1 MKKLFTDSKLRIVI
15 ASAVTII
22 LIILSFLPVIGVEM
36 SAGQLALLLLLS
48 VAAGILIAMR
58 FKFSGLGGIVMLIAI
73 PILALC
79 AMEFYTHVPWDL
91 TFRILMLNIFFF
103 YILYAICT
111 FLLGSSRWGFVLA
124 TVVPMLFGLVNY
136 FVVSFRGSPIV
147 PWDIFSIG
155 TAASITDNYE
165 FTFTYRLT
173 FVLFAFIYLLI
184 LSEKTVIKIKSI
196 KVRLAALVLSFVCMF
211 GYATALKTDAV
222 KETFALDDILFT
234 PNVLYRNNGFM
245 VSFLSNIRYID
256 VVKPEGYSPEVVK
269 KKQEEIEKSKT
280 TEAPAKDIQDLPNIV
295 VIMNEAF
302 SDLAV
307 NGEFETNEDYMPFI
321 RSMKENTI
329 KGNLFVSVKG
339 GNTANTEFEFLTG
352 STMAFLPVGSIAYQQ
367 FVKSS
372 MPSMASY
379 LKGMGYS
386 TKAIHP
392 FYSSGWNRDIV
403 YPYLGFDDF
412 YSVDDFVNPKTIRSY
427 VSDEAAYDKV
437 IELYENKSEDEKL
450 FAFEV
455 TMQNH
460 GGYST
465 VSPGFEYTIDLTQ
478 FSESEKTTSILAA
491 EKYLTLIQ
499 ESDRAFEEL
508 VNYFSDQDEDTIVVM
523 FGDHQPADYI
533 TDTIS
538 KKINNL
544 NPESSIELMQ
554 NGYTVPMVMWANYDI
569 PEQQIDKLSVNYL
582 STLLYEQAGIPL
594 TDYQLFLQELQKEL
608 PVITGLVHIDKNGKY
623 YENSD
628 ETYKDLLNQ
637 YSIMQYN
644 YLRDTKNRVA
654 DFFGG

>member
-1 MKKLFTDSKLRIVI
+1 MKKLFTESKLRIVI
-15 ASAVTII
+15 AFAVTIV
-22 LIILSFLPVIGVEM
+22 LIILSFLPVIGTGM
-36 SAGQLALLLLLS
+36 SAGQLALLLFLS

-58 FKFSGLGGIVMLIAI
+58 FKFPRPGGVAMLIAI

-79 AMEFYTHVPWDL
+79 TMEFYTHVPWDL
-91 TFRILMLNIFFF
+91 TFRILILNIFFF
-103 YILYAICT
+103 YILYAIST
-111 FLLGSSRWGFVLA
+111 FLLGSTRWGFVLA

-136 FVVSFRGSPIV
+136 FVVKFRGSPIV

-165 FTFTYRLT
+165 FTFTYHLT
-173 FVLFAFIYLLI
+173 FVLFAFIYLFI
-184 LSEKTVIKIKSI
+184 FSEKTVFKIKSI
-196 KVRLAALVLSFVCMF
+196 KIRFIALVLSIMCMF

-222 KETFALDDILFT
+222 KETFALDDILFY
-234 PNVLYRNNGFM
+234 PNLLYKNNGFM

-256 VVKPEGYSPEVVK
+256 VEKPVGYSPEVVK

-280 TEAPAKDIQDLPNIV
+280 IETPAKDIQDLPNIV

-339 GNTANTEFEFLTG
+339 GSTANTEFEFLTG

-392 FYSSGWNRDIV
+392 FNSSGWSRDIV

-412 YSVDDFVNPKTIRSY
+412 YSADDFVNPKTIRGY

-460 GGYST
+460 GGYSI

-508 VNYFSDQDEDTIVVM
+508 VNYFTAQDEDTIVVM
-523 FGDHQPADYI
+523 FGDHQPADDI

-538 KKINNL
+538 KTINNL

-554 NGYTVPMVMWANYDI
+554 NGYIVPMVMWANYDI

-582 STLLYEQAGIPL
+582 STILYEQAGIPL

-623 YENSD
+623 YGNSD

-644 YLRDTKNRVA
+644 YLRDSKNRVT